1 MRAPLYR
8 EISVHTQPPGPVDL
22 IVRDATARA
31 APVTYRLQSLTVFD
45 LLTETVGL
53 AKLLATEERD
63 LLAIRT
69 EYELRTAS
77 IANLHAV
84 NMNLIDR
91 EYEERK
97 INSESFFRSANFL
110 MEKGQYEIA
119 QQLMNRL
126 ADILASSPLDKVL
139 SKR

>member
-1 MRAPLYR
+1 MVAAHLN
-8 EISVHTQPPGPVDL
+8 PVDV

-31 APVTYRLQSLTVFD
+31 VPVTYRLQSLTVFD
-45 LLTETVGL
+45 LLTEVVGL

-84 NMNLIDR
+84 NLMLIDR

-97 INSESFFRSANFL
+97 VYTDSINRTVNIL
-110 MEKGQYEIA
+110 IEKGQYLIA